1 MAVVEFLEDAAE
13 LAESISS
20 AMTAADTPTPPS
32 AGGNWMPV
40 TVVNHTQFLLTPAD
54 SYFDSGR
61 FQVAPSLIAPF
72 KAFTF
77 SVSATDNSILTGV
90 TGAMAYTFSPKQGV
104 TCRLGVGFS
113 NPEIGGYKAN
123 VAFDADMNQAE
134 NSNPVLHPIHHPDD
148 VRELHRRRQN
158 RGAADDRLPRLVVAG
173 RASGRHHRAA
183 DRSGKLIAVHPSLSP
198 LAGRGTSRGCRRA
211 LASTLVS
218 LVSAA
223 APAAA
228 GV

>member
-134 NSNPVLHPIHHPDD
+134 NSNPVLQLIQDFTVGTYNGKTTSIIQTTSANFTGVDKTGAPLTIDFLGSSSPGAHP
-148 VRELHRRRQN
+148 
-158 RGAADDRLPRLVVAG
+158 VVTIVQQIVPG
-173 RASGRHHRAA
+173 S
-183 DRSGKLIAVHPSLSP
+183 
-198 LAGRGTSRGCRRA
+198 
-211 LASTLVS
+211 
-218 LVSAA
+218 
-223 APAAA
+223 
-228 GV
+228 